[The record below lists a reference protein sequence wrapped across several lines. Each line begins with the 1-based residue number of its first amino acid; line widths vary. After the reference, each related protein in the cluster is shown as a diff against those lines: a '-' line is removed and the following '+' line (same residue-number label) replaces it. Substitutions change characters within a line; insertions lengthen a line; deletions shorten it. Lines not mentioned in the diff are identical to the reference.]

1 MSNGSPDF
9 AMGVLTAKVD
19 TCVVALIALR
29 KEVIDLRRDSIDM
42 KVWRAKVITVSVLA
56 SLAASMA
63 VRYFG

>member
-1 MSNGSPDF
+1 
-9 AMGVLTAKVD
+9 MGVLTAKVD